1 MKTPRPDAPTG
12 LTPDPSRLDAGGC
25 ERLPLADAELW
36 WAPRFLDA
44 AEADDHAAALRRE
57 VPWETHMIRM
67 FGRELPSPRLSCWVG
82 DPHAAYT
89 YSRTRFEPRAWTP
102 TLSALRAR
110 LRERLGIDFDSVLA
124 NRYRD
129 GRDSMG
135 WHADDEPELGPEPV
149 IASISLGASRRFSFR
164 HRTTGAR
171 RDIELTHGSLLVM
184 AGATQRHWQHA
195 LPRAAGVFD
204 ERINLTF
211 RRIVRPR

>member
-1 MKTPRPDAPTG
+1 MVTAASPG
-12 LTPDPSRLDAGGC
+12 DAGSLVARGC
-25 ERLPLADAELW
+25 ERLPLADTELW
-36 WAPRFLDA
+36 WTPNFLDA
-44 AEADDHAAALRRE
+44 AAADASLAALLRE
-57 VPWETHMIRM
+57 VPWEQHVIRL
-67 FGRELPSPRLSCWVG
+67 FGRERPSPRLSCWIG

-89 YSRTRFEPRAWTP
+89 YSRTRYAPRAWTP
-102 TLSALRAR
+102 TLAALRAR

-149 IASISLGASRRFSFR
+149 IASISLGAARRFVFR
-164 HRTTGAR
+164 HRVTGAKHVVS
-171 RDIELTHGSLLVM
+171 LTHGSLLVM

-195 LPRAAGVFD
+195 LPRAADVKN

-211 RRIVRPR
+211 RRILHPR